1 MLRLKLTMGLT
12 EQEKQLLQHIRNW
25 KVHTGEV
32 PSYRKL
38 MNLLGYKSTRS
49 ISLILE
55 SLISK
60 GYIEK
65 MDNNKIV
72 ISKEIPDNDNNQTA
86 KIPLIGSIA
95 CGEPILAAQ
104 NIEGM
109 ISVTTNLARPPYKYF
124 ILRARGD
131 SMNKKNIHNGTL
143 VLVRQQETAKDGDIV
158 VAIIDDL
165 CTLKEFRRKDNYIL
179 LIPHSTNEENRPI
192 LFTDDFR
199 VQGVVIAVLPDL

>member
-1 MLRLKLTMGLT
+1 MPLT
-12 EQEKQLLQHIRNW
+12 EQEKQLLRHLRNW

-55 SLISK
+55 SLIEK

-65 MDNNKIV
+65 YDDNKLE
-72 ISKEIPDNDNNQTA
+72 ISKEIPDSNINNKTVE
-86 KIPLIGSIA
+86 IPIVGNIA

-109 ISVTTNLARPPYKYF
+109 ISITTNLARPPYKYF

-143 VLVRQQETAKDGDIV
+143 VLVRQQETAKDRDIV

-165 CTLKEFRRKDNYIL
+165 CTLKEFRKKDNYIL
-179 LIPHSTNEENRPI
+179 LIPHSTNEEHRPI
-192 LFTDDFR
+192 ILTDDFR
-199 VQGVVIAVLPDL
+199 VQGIVIAVLPDL